1 MWNKIEVDSEL
12 FQKLNRELETL
23 KSLDHD
29 KFTRFVEFVN
39 DREETRAKINT
50 KYSINTFIQIDLER
64 MHKFEQKLNS

>member
-29 KFTRFVEFVN
+29 KFTRFVEFID
-39 DREETRAKINT
+39 DRDETRAKINI
-50 KYSINTFIQIDLER
+50 KYWINAFIQFDLER
-64 MHKFEQKLNS
+64 IRKIEQKLNS